1 MTLVVFPGSVFYF
14 IAVSGSALHLPHT
27 AALISKMIG
36 SVLIVAWEK
45 LGLQVRHLQAALL
58 AACTYSLQTV
68 EYSVEEGKIIIKSRI
83 VLQKQQW
90 HPARNIVAPT

>member
-1 MTLVVFPGSVFYF
+1 MILVVFPGPVFYF
-14 IAVSGSALHLPHT
+14 IAVSGSAPHLPR
-27 AALISKMIG
+27 ALISEMIG

-45 LGLQVRHLQAALL
+45 LGLQVRHLQVALL

-68 EYSVEEGKIIIKSRI
+68 EYSVEEKIIIKSRI

-90 HPARNIVAPT
+90 HPARNIVAPI

>member
-1 MTLVVFPGSVFYF
+1 MILVVFPGPVFYF
-14 IAVSGSALHLPHT
+14 IAVSGSAPHLPR
-27 AALISKMIG
+27 ALISEMIG

-45 LGLQVRHLQAALL
+45 LGLQVRHLQVALL
-58 AACTYSLQTV
+58 AACTHSLQTV
-68 EYSVEEGKIIIKSRI
+68 EYSVEEKIIIKSRI

>member
-1 MTLVVFPGSVFYF
+1 MILVVFPGPVFYF
-14 IAVSGSALHLPHT
+14 IAVSGSAPHLPR
-27 AALISKMIG
+27 ALISEMIV

-45 LGLQVRHLQAALL
+45 LGLQVRHLQVALL

-68 EYSVEEGKIIIKSRI
+68 EYSVEEKIIIKSRI

>member
-1 MTLVVFPGSVFYF
+1 MILVVFPGPVFYF
-14 IAVSGSALHLPHT
+14 IAVSGSAPHLPR
-27 AALISKMIG
+27 ALISEMIG
-36 SVLIVAWEK
+36 SVLIVAWAK

-68 EYSVEEGKIIIKSRI
+68 EYSVEEGKIIIKLRI

>member
-45 LGLQVRHLQAALL
+45 LGLQVRHLQVALL
-58 AACTYSLQTV
+58 AACTYRLQTV
-68 EYSVEEGKIIIKSRI
+68 EYSVEEKIIIKSRI